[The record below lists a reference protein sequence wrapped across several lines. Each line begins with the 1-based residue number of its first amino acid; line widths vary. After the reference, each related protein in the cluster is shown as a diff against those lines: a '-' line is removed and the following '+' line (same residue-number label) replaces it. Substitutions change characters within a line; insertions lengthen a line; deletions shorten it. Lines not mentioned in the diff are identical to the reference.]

1 MKNLIPKPFG
11 KKRMAMAICSA
22 ILVSTA
28 LGILIYQGTKDTV
41 TIMLDGKKEVVRTH
55 AATVND
61 MLEDLEIKV
70 QAADYVHPSRATK
83 VDDDLEVVWKPAQ
96 KIVMVQDGKKKE
108 VWSTADTVDELLKDQ
123 NLSVKEQDKITP
135 SKSTKLKANMEVAID
150 KAFSLKLV
158 VGGDEKQVWSTSTTV
173 ADFLKQQG
181 VKLNDLDRVEPE
193 LTEKVKAENT
203 VNVVRIEKV
212 TDVVEEPVD
221 FAVIT
226 KKDDSL
232 SKGKEKIVKEGKDG
246 LISKKYE
253 VVKENGKEVKR
264 ELLSEKVVNKKQDKV
279 VTVGTRTTVA
289 QASRGVTNVSSSS
302 GKEIY
307 VSSTAYTASCK
318 GCSGVTSTGVDL
330 KSNPGAKII
339 AVDPS
344 VIPMGSKVYVE
355 GYGYAV
361 AADKGGA
368 IKGNRIDVF
377 FSSKND
383 AYRWGVKRVKIR
395 VLD

>member
-1 MKNLIPKPFG
+1 
-11 KKRMAMAICSA
+11 MAIAICSA

-28 LGILIYQGTKDTV
+28 LGILIHQGTKHTV

-61 MLEDLEIKV
+61 MLKDLEINVKAV
-70 QAADYVHPSRATK
+70 DYVHPSRDTA

-96 KIVMVQDGKKKE
+96 KIVLVQDGKAEK
-108 VWSTADTVDELLKDQ
+108 VWSTADTVDELLKEQD
-123 NLSVKEQDKITP
+123 LSVKEQDKITP
-135 SKSTKLKANMEVAID
+135 SKNTKLNANMEVSID

-158 VGGDEKQVWSTSTTV
+158 VAGDEKKVWSTSTTV

-193 LTEKVKAENT
+193 LAEKVEAENT
-203 VNVVRIEKV
+203 VNVIRIEKV

-246 LISKKYE
+246 LISKEYE
-253 VVKENGKEVKR
+253 VIKEDGKEVKR
-264 ELLSEKVVNKKQDKV
+264 ELLSEKVVSKKQDKV
-279 VTVGTRTTVA
+279 VTVGTKTTVA
-289 QASRGVTNVSSSS
+289 QASRGVTNVSSTS

-330 KSNPGAKII
+330 KSSPGAKII

-383 AYRWGVKRVKIR
+383 AYRWGAKKVKIR

>member
-1 MKNLIPKPFG
+1 
-11 KKRMAMAICSA
+11 MAIAICSA

-28 LGILIYQGTKDTV
+28 LGILIHQGTKHTV

-61 MLEDLEIKV
+61 MLKDLEITV
-70 QAADYVHPSRATK
+70 QAADYVHPSGDSK
-83 VDDDLEVVWKPAQ
+83 VEDNLEVVWKPAQ
-96 KIVMVQDGKKKE
+96 KITLVQDEETEE
-108 VWSTADTVDELLKDQ
+108 VWSTADTVEEFL
-123 NLSVKEQDKITP
+123 KEQDLEVNEKDKITP
-135 SKSTKLKANMEVAID
+135 SKNTKMEANMEVAID

-158 VGGDEKQVWSTSTTV
+158 VGGNEKQVWSTSTTV

-181 VKLNDLDRVEPE
+181 VKLNDLDRVEPG
-193 LTEKVKAENT
+193 LVEKVEAKNT
-203 VNVVRIEKV
+203 VNVIRIEKV

-232 SKGKEKIVKEGKDG
+232 SKGKENIVKEGKDG
-246 LISKKYE
+246 LISKEYE
-253 VVKENGKEVKR
+253 VIKENGKEIKR
-264 ELLSEKVVNKKQDKV
+264 KLLSEKVVNKKQDKV
-279 VTVGTRTTVA
+279 ITVGTKTTVA
-289 QASRGVTNVSSSS
+289 QASRGASNVNSTS

-318 GCSGVTSTGVDL
+318 GCSGVTSTGVNL
-330 KSNPGAKII
+330 KSNPDAKII

-383 AYRWGVKRVKIR
+383 AYRWGVKKVKIR
-395 VLD
+395 VLN

>member
-1 MKNLIPKPFG
+1 
-11 KKRMAMAICSA
+11 MAIAICSA

-28 LGILIYQGTKDTV
+28 LGILIYQGTKHTV

-61 MLEDLEIKV
+61 MLKDLEITV
-70 QAADYVHPSRATK
+70 QAADYVHPSRNTE
-83 VDDDLEVVWKPAQ
+83 VDGDLEVVWKPAQ
-96 KIVMVQDGKKKE
+96 KIVMVQDGKPKE
-108 VWSTADTVDELLKDQ
+108 VWSTADTVNELLKEQD
-123 NLSVKEQDKITP
+123 LRVKEHDKITP
-135 SKSTKLKANMEVAID
+135 SKNTKLKADMEVAID

-158 VGGDEKQVWSTSTTV
+158 VGGEEKQVWSTSTTV

-193 LTEKVKAENT
+193 LAEKVEAENT
-203 VNVVRIEKV
+203 VNVIRIEKV

-232 SKGKEKIVKEGKDG
+232 SKGKEKVVKAGKDG

-253 VVKENGKEVKR
+253 VIKENGKEVKR

-279 VTVGTRTTVA
+279 VTVGTQTTVA

-377 FSSKND
+377 FSSKDD
-383 AYRWGVKRVKIR
+383 AYRWGVKKVKIR
-395 VLD
+395 VLN

>member
-1 MKNLIPKPFG
+1 
-11 KKRMAMAICSA
+11 MAIAICSA

-28 LGILIYQGTKDTV
+28 LGILIYQGTKHTV

-61 MLEDLEIKV
+61 MLKDLEITV
-70 QAADYVHPSRATK
+70 QAADYVHPSRNTE
-83 VDDDLEVVWKPAQ
+83 VDGDLEVVWKPAQ
-96 KIVMVQDGKKKE
+96 KIVMVQDGKPKE
-108 VWSTADTVDELLKDQ
+108 VWSTADTVDELLKEQD
-123 NLSVKEQDKITP
+123 LSVKEHDKITP
-135 SKSTKLKANMEVAID
+135 SKNTKLKADMEVAID

-158 VGGDEKQVWSTSTTV
+158 VGGEEKQVWSTSTTV

-193 LTEKVKAENT
+193 LAEKVEAENT
-203 VNVVRIEKV
+203 VNVIRIEKV

-232 SKGKEKIVKEGKDG
+232 SKGKEKVVKAGKDG

-253 VVKENGKEVKR
+253 VIKENGKEVKR

-279 VTVGTRTTVA
+279 VTVGTQTTVA

-377 FSSKND
+377 FSSKDD
-383 AYRWGVKRVKIR
+383 AYRWGVKKVKIR
-395 VLD
+395 VLN

>member
-1 MKNLIPKPFG
+1 MVI
-11 KKRMAMAICSA
+11 AICSA

-28 LGILIYQGTKDTV
+28 LGILIHQGTKHTV

-61 MLEDLEIKV
+61 MLKDLEITV
-70 QAADYVHPSRATK
+70 QAADYVHPSGDSK
-83 VDDDLEVVWKPAQ
+83 VEDNLEVVWKPAQ
-96 KIVMVQDGKKKE
+96 KITLVQDEETEE
-108 VWSTADTVDELLKDQ
+108 VWSTADTVEEFL
-123 NLSVKEQDKITP
+123 KEQDLEVNEKDKITP
-135 SKSTKLKANMEVAID
+135 SKNTKMEANMEVAID

-158 VGGDEKQVWSTSTTV
+158 VGGNEKQVWSTSTTV

-181 VKLNDLDRVEPE
+181 VKLNDLDRVEPG
-193 LTEKVKAENT
+193 LVEKVEAKNT
-203 VNVVRIEKV
+203 VNVIRIEKV

-232 SKGKEKIVKEGKDG
+232 SKGKENIVKEGKDG

-253 VVKENGKEVKR
+253 VIKENGKEVKR
-264 ELLSEKVVNKKQDKV
+264 KLLSEKVVNKKQDKV
-279 VTVGTRTTVA
+279 ITVGTKTTVA
-289 QASRGVTNVSSSS
+289 QASRGASNVNSTS

-330 KSNPGAKII
+330 KSNPDAKII

-383 AYRWGVKRVKIR
+383 AYRWGVKKVKVR
-395 VLD
+395 VLN

>member
-1 MKNLIPKPFG
+1 
-11 KKRMAMAICSA
+11 MAIAICSA

-28 LGILIYQGTKDTV
+28 LGILIHQGTKHTV

-61 MLEDLEIKV
+61 MLKDLEITV
-70 QAADYVHPSRATK
+70 QAADYVHPSGDSK
-83 VDDDLEVVWKPAQ
+83 VEDNLEVVWKPAQ
-96 KIVMVQDGKKKE
+96 KITLVQDEETEE
-108 VWSTADTVDELLKDQ
+108 VWSTADTVEEFL
-123 NLSVKEQDKITP
+123 KEQDLEVNEKDKITP
-135 SKSTKLKANMEVAID
+135 SKNTKMEANMEVAID

-158 VGGDEKQVWSTSTTV
+158 VGGNEKQVWSTSTTV

-181 VKLNDLDRVEPE
+181 VKLNDLDRVEPG
-193 LTEKVKAENT
+193 LVEKVEAKNT
-203 VNVVRIEKV
+203 VNVIRIEKV

-232 SKGKEKIVKEGKDG
+232 SKGKENIVKEGKDG

-264 ELLSEKVVNKKQDKV
+264 KLLSEKVVNKKQDKV
-279 VTVGTRTTVA
+279 ITVGTKTTVA
-289 QASRGVTNVSSSS
+289 QASRGASNVNSTS

-330 KSNPGAKII
+330 KSNPDAKII

-383 AYRWGVKRVKIR
+383 AYRWGVKKVKIR
-395 VLD
+395 VLN

>member
-1 MKNLIPKPFG
+1 
-11 KKRMAMAICSA
+11 MAIAICSA

-61 MLEDLEIKV
+61 MLEDLEITV

-96 KIVMVQDGKKKE
+96 KIVMVQDGKRKE

-123 NLSVKEQDKITP
+123 DLSVKEQDKITP

-193 LTEKVKAENT
+193 LTEKVEAENT

-246 LISKKYE
+246 LVSKKYE
-253 VVKENGKEVKR
+253 VIKENGKEVKR

-339 AVDPS
+339 AVDPN

>member
-1 MKNLIPKPFG
+1 
-11 KKRMAMAICSA
+11 MAIAICSA

-28 LGILIYQGTKDTV
+28 LGILIHQGTKHTV

-61 MLEDLEIKV
+61 MLKDLEITV
-70 QAADYVHPSRATK
+70 QAADYVHPSGDSK
-83 VDDDLEVVWKPAQ
+83 VEDNLEVVWKPAQ
-96 KIVMVQDGKKKE
+96 KITLVQDEETEE
-108 VWSTADTVDELLKDQ
+108 VWSTADTVEEFL
-123 NLSVKEQDKITP
+123 KEQDLEVNEKDKITP
-135 SKSTKLKANMEVAID
+135 SKNTKMEANMEVAID

-158 VGGDEKQVWSTSTTV
+158 VGGNEKQVWSTSTTV

-181 VKLNDLDRVEPE
+181 VKLNDLDRVEPG
-193 LTEKVKAENT
+193 LVEKVEAKNT
-203 VNVVRIEKV
+203 VNVIRIEKV

-232 SKGKEKIVKEGKDG
+232 SKGKENIVKEGKDG
-246 LISKKYE
+246 LISKEYE
-253 VVKENGKEVKR
+253 VIKENGKEIKR
-264 ELLSEKVVNKKQDKV
+264 KLLSEKVVNKKQDKV
-279 VTVGTRTTVA
+279 ITVGTKTTVA
-289 QASRGVTNVSSSS
+289 QASRGASNVNSTS

-318 GCSGVTSTGVDL
+318 GCSGVTSTGVNL
-330 KSNPGAKII
+330 KSNPDAKII

-344 VIPMGSKVYVE
+344 VIPMGSKVYVD

-383 AYRWGVKRVKIR
+383 AYRWGVKKVKIR
-395 VLD
+395 VLN

>member
-1 MKNLIPKPFG
+1 
-11 KKRMAMAICSA
+11 MAIAIFSA

-61 MLEDLEIKV
+61 MLEDLEITVK
-70 QAADYVHPSRATK
+70 AADYVHPSRTTK

-96 KIVMVQDGKKKE
+96 KIVMVQDGKTKD
-108 VWSTADTVDELLKDQ
+108 VWSTADTVDEFLKDQ

-135 SKSTKLKANMEVAID
+135 SKNTKLKANMEVAID

-158 VGGDEKQVWSTSTTV
+158 VGGDEKQVWSTSATV

-193 LTEKVKAENT
+193 LTEKVEAGNT

-232 SKGKEKIVKEGKDG
+232 SKGKEKIVTEGKDG
-246 LISKKYE
+246 LISKEYE
-253 VVKENGKEVKR
+253 VIKENGKEVKR

-339 AVDPS
+339 AVDPN
-344 VIPMGSKVYVE
+344 VIPMGSKVYVD

>member
-1 MKNLIPKPFG
+1 
-11 KKRMAMAICSA
+11 MAIAIFSA

-61 MLEDLEIKV
+61 MLEDLEITVK
-70 QAADYVHPSRATK
+70 AADYVHPSRTTK

-96 KIVMVQDGKKKE
+96 KIVMVQDGKTKD

-135 SKSTKLKANMEVAID
+135 SKNTKLKANMEVAID

-158 VGGDEKQVWSTSTTV
+158 VGGDEKQVWSTSATV

-193 LTEKVKAENT
+193 LTEKVEAGNT

-232 SKGKEKIVKEGKDG
+232 SKGKEKIVTEGKDG
-246 LISKKYE
+246 LISKEYE
-253 VVKENGKEVKR
+253 VIKENGKEVKR

-339 AVDPS
+339 AVDPN
-344 VIPMGSKVYVE
+344 VIPMGSKVYVD

>member
-1 MKNLIPKPFG
+1 MKNLIPKLG
-11 KKRMAMAICSA
+11 KKRMAIAICSA

-28 LGILIYQGTKDTV
+28 LGILIHQGTKHTV

-61 MLEDLEIKV
+61 MLKDLEITV
-70 QAADYVHPSRATK
+70 QAADYVHPSGDSK
-83 VDDDLEVVWKPAQ
+83 VEDNLEVVWKPAQ
-96 KIVMVQDGKKKE
+96 KITLVQDEETEE
-108 VWSTADTVDELLKDQ
+108 VWSTADTVEEFL
-123 NLSVKEQDKITP
+123 KEQDLEVNEKDKITP
-135 SKSTKLKANMEVAID
+135 SKNTKMEANMEVAID

-158 VGGDEKQVWSTSTTV
+158 VGGNEKQVWSTSTTV

-181 VKLNDLDRVEPE
+181 VKLNDLDRVEPG
-193 LTEKVKAENT
+193 LVEKVEAKNT
-203 VNVVRIEKV
+203 VNVIRIEKV

-232 SKGKEKIVKEGKDG
+232 SKGKENIVKEGKDG
-246 LISKKYE
+246 LISKEYE
-253 VVKENGKEVKR
+253 VIKENGKEIKR
-264 ELLSEKVVNKKQDKV
+264 KLLSEKVVNKKQDKV
-279 VTVGTRTTVA
+279 ITVGTKTTVA
-289 QASRGVTNVSSSS
+289 QASRGASNVNSTS

-318 GCSGVTSTGVDL
+318 GCSGVTSTGVNL
-330 KSNPGAKII
+330 KSNPDAKII

-383 AYRWGVKRVKIR
+383 AYRWGVKKVKIR
-395 VLD
+395 VLN

>member
-1 MKNLIPKPFG
+1 
-11 KKRMAMAICSA
+11 MAIAICSA

-28 LGILIYQGTKDTV
+28 LGILIHQGTKHTV

-61 MLEDLEIKV
+61 MLKDLEINVK
-70 QAADYVHPSRATK
+70 AADYVHPSRDTA

-96 KIVMVQDGKKKE
+96 KIVLVQDGKAEK
-108 VWSTADTVDELLKDQ
+108 VWSTADTVDELLKEQD
-123 NLSVKEQDKITP
+123 LSVKEQDKITP
-135 SKSTKLKANMEVAID
+135 SKNTKLNANMEVSID

-158 VGGDEKQVWSTSTTV
+158 VAGDEKKVWSTSTTV

-193 LTEKVKAENT
+193 LAEKVEAENT
-203 VNVVRIEKV
+203 VNVIRIEKV

-246 LISKKYE
+246 LISKEYE
-253 VVKENGKEVKR
+253 VIKEDGKEVKR
-264 ELLSEKVVNKKQDKV
+264 ELLSEKVVSKKQDKV
-279 VTVGTRTTVA
+279 VTVGTKTTVA
-289 QASRGVTNVSSSS
+289 QASRGVTNVSSTS

-330 KSNPGAKII
+330 KSSPGAKII

-383 AYRWGVKRVKIR
+383 AYRWGAKKVKIR

>member
-1 MKNLIPKPFG
+1 MVI
-11 KKRMAMAICSA
+11 AICSA

-28 LGILIYQGTKDTV
+28 LGILIHQGTKHTV

-61 MLEDLEIKV
+61 MLKDLEITV
-70 QAADYVHPSRATK
+70 QAADYVHPSGDSK
-83 VDDDLEVVWKPAQ
+83 VEDNLEVVWKPAQ
-96 KIVMVQDGKKKE
+96 KITLVQDEETEE
-108 VWSTADTVDELLKDQ
+108 VWSTADTVEEFL
-123 NLSVKEQDKITP
+123 KEQDLEVNEKDKITP
-135 SKSTKLKANMEVAID
+135 SKNTKMEANMEVAID

-158 VGGDEKQVWSTSTTV
+158 VGGNEKQVWSTSTTV

-181 VKLNDLDRVEPE
+181 VKLNDLDRVEPG
-193 LTEKVKAENT
+193 LVEKVEAKNT
-203 VNVVRIEKV
+203 VNVIRIEKV

-232 SKGKEKIVKEGKDG
+232 SKGKENIVKEGKDG

-253 VVKENGKEVKR
+253 VIKENGKEVKR
-264 ELLSEKVVNKKQDKV
+264 KLLSEKVVNKKQDKV
-279 VTVGTRTTVA
+279 ITVGTKTTVA
-289 QASRGVTNVSSSS
+289 QASRGASNVNSTS

-330 KSNPGAKII
+330 KSNPDAKII

-383 AYRWGVKRVKIR
+383 AYRWGVKKVKIR
-395 VLD
+395 VLN

>member
-1 MKNLIPKPFG
+1 MKNLIPKLG
-11 KKRMAMAICSA
+11 KKRMAIAICSA

-28 LGILIYQGTKDTV
+28 LGILIHQGTKHTV

-61 MLEDLEIKV
+61 MLKDLEITV
-70 QAADYVHPSRATK
+70 QAADYVHPSGDSK
-83 VDDDLEVVWKPAQ
+83 VEDNLEVVWKPAQ
-96 KIVMVQDGKKKE
+96 KITLVQDEETEE
-108 VWSTADTVDELLKDQ
+108 VWSTADTVEEFL
-123 NLSVKEQDKITP
+123 KEQDLEVNEKDKITP
-135 SKSTKLKANMEVAID
+135 SKNTKMEANMEVAID

-158 VGGDEKQVWSTSTTV
+158 VGGNEKQVWSTSTTV

-181 VKLNDLDRVEPE
+181 VKLNDLDRVEPG
-193 LTEKVKAENT
+193 LVEKVEAKNT
-203 VNVVRIEKV
+203 VNVIRIEKV

-232 SKGKEKIVKEGKDG
+232 SKGKENIVKEGKDG

-253 VVKENGKEVKR
+253 VIKENGKEVKR
-264 ELLSEKVVNKKQDKV
+264 KLLSEKVVNKKQDKV
-279 VTVGTRTTVA
+279 ITVGTKTTVA
-289 QASRGVTNVSSSS
+289 QASRGASNVNSTS

-330 KSNPGAKII
+330 KSNPDAKII

-383 AYRWGVKRVKIR
+383 AYRWGVKKVKIR
-395 VLD
+395 VLN

>member
-1 MKNLIPKPFG
+1 
-11 KKRMAMAICSA
+11 MAIAICSA

-61 MLEDLEIKV
+61 MLEDLEITVK
-70 QAADYVHPSRATK
+70 AADYVHPSRATE

-96 KIVMVQDGKKKE
+96 KIVMVQDGKTKD

-135 SKSTKLKANMEVAID
+135 SKNTKLKANMEVAID

-193 LTEKVKAENT
+193 LTEKVEAENT

-246 LISKKYE
+246 LISKEYE
-253 VVKENGKEVKR
+253 VIKENGKEVKR

-339 AVDPS
+339 AVDPNL
-344 VIPMGSKVYVE
+344 IPMGSKVYVD

-383 AYRWGVKRVKIR
+383 AYRWGVKRVKVR

>member
-1 MKNLIPKPFG
+1 
-11 KKRMAMAICSA
+11 MAIAICSA

-61 MLEDLEIKV
+61 MLEDLEITV
-70 QAADYVHPSRATK
+70 QAADYVHPSRTTK

-96 KIVMVQDGKKKE
+96 KIVMVQDGKTEE
-108 VWSTADTVDELLKDQ
+108 VWSTAETVDELLKDQ
-123 NLSVKEQDKITP
+123 DISLKEQDKITP
-135 SKSTKLKANMEVAID
+135 SKNTKLKANMEVAID

-193 LTEKVKAENT
+193 LTEKVEAENT

-264 ELLSEKVVNKKQDKV
+264 ELLSEKVINKKQDKV

-383 AYRWGVKRVKIR
+383 AYRWGVKRVKVR

>member
-1 MKNLIPKPFG
+1 
-11 KKRMAMAICSA
+11 MAIAIFSA

-61 MLEDLEIKV
+61 MLEDLEITVK
-70 QAADYVHPSRATK
+70 AADYVHPSRATK
-83 VDDDLEVVWKPAQ
+83 VEDDLEVVWKPAQ
-96 KIVMVQDGKKKE
+96 KIVMVQDGKTKD

-135 SKSTKLKANMEVAID
+135 SKNTKLKANMEVAID

-193 LTEKVKAENT
+193 LTEKVEAENT

-232 SKGKEKIVKEGKDG
+232 SKGKEKIVTEGKDG
-246 LISKKYE
+246 LISKEYE
-253 VVKENGKEVKR
+253 VIKENGKEVKR

-279 VTVGTRTTVA
+279 VTVGTRTTVS

-339 AVDPS
+339 AVDPN
-344 VIPMGSKVYVE
+344 VIPMGSKVYVD

>member
-1 MKNLIPKPFG
+1 
-11 KKRMAMAICSA
+11 MAICSA

-61 MLEDLEIKV
+61 MLEDLEITV

-96 KIVMVQDGKKKE
+96 KIVMVQDGKTEE

-123 NLSVKEQDKITP
+123 DLSVKEQDKITP

-193 LTEKVKAENT
+193 LTEKVEAENT

-344 VIPMGSKVYVE
+344 VIPLGSKVYVE

>member
-1 MKNLIPKPFG
+1 
-11 KKRMAMAICSA
+11 MAIAICSA

-28 LGILIYQGTKDTV
+28 LGILIYQGTKHTV

-61 MLEDLEIKV
+61 MLKDLEITVK
-70 QAADYVHPSRATK
+70 AADYVHPSRDTA

-96 KIVMVQDGKKKE
+96 KIVLVQDGKAEK
-108 VWSTADTVDELLKDQ
+108 VWSTADTVDELLKEQD
-123 NLSVKEQDKITP
+123 LSVKEQDKITP
-135 SKSTKLKANMEVAID
+135 SKNTKLNANMEVSID

-158 VGGDEKQVWSTSTTV
+158 VAGDEKKVWSTSTTV

-193 LTEKVKAENT
+193 LAEKVEAENT
-203 VNVVRIEKV
+203 VNVIRIEKV

-246 LISKKYE
+246 LISKEYE
-253 VVKENGKEVKR
+253 VIKENGKEVKR

-279 VTVGTRTTVA
+279 VTVGTKTTVA
-289 QASRGVTNVSSSS
+289 QASRGVTNVSSTS

-330 KSNPGAKII
+330 KSSPGAKII

-383 AYRWGVKRVKIR
+383 AYRWGAKKVKIR

>member
-1 MKNLIPKPFG
+1 
-11 KKRMAMAICSA
+11 MAIAICSA

-61 MLEDLEIKV
+61 MLEDLEITV

-96 KIVMVQDGKKKE
+96 KIVMVQDGKTEE
-108 VWSTADTVDELLKDQ
+108 VWSTAETVDELLKDQ
-123 NLSVKEQDKITP
+123 DLSVKEQDKITP
-135 SKSTKLKANMEVAID
+135 SKNTKLKANMEVAID

-181 VKLNDLDRVEPE
+181 VKLNDLDRVEPD
-193 LTEKVKAENT
+193 LTEKVEAENT

-383 AYRWGVKRVKIR
+383 AYRWGVKRVKVR

>member
-1 MKNLIPKPFG
+1 
-11 KKRMAMAICSA
+11 MAIAICSA

-61 MLEDLEIKV
+61 MLEDLEITVK
-70 QAADYVHPSRATK
+70 AADYVHPSRTAK

-96 KIVMVQDGKKKE
+96 KIVMVQDGKRKD

-158 VGGDEKQVWSTSTTV
+158 VGGDEKHVWSTSTTV

-181 VKLNDLDRVEPE
+181 VKLNDLDRVKPE
-193 LTEKVKAENT
+193 LTEKVEAENT

-253 VVKENGKEVKR
+253 VIKENGKEVKR
-264 ELLSEKVVNKKQDKV
+264 ELLSEKVVNEKQDKV

-289 QASRGVTNVSSSS
+289 QASRGVTNVSSPS

-339 AVDPS
+339 AVDPN
-344 VIPMGSKVYVE
+344 VIPLGSKVYVD

-383 AYRWGVKRVKIR
+383 AYRWGVKRVKVR

>member
-1 MKNLIPKPFG
+1 
-11 KKRMAMAICSA
+11 MAIAICSA

-61 MLEDLEIKV
+61 MLEDLEITVKD
-70 QAADYVHPSRATK
+70 ADYVHPSRTTK

-96 KIVMVQDGKKKE
+96 KIVMVQDGKTKD

-123 NLSVKEQDKITP
+123 NLRVKEQDKITP
-135 SKSTKLKANMEVAID
+135 SKNTKLKANMEVAID

-193 LTEKVKAENT
+193 LTEKVEAENT

-232 SKGKEKIVKEGKDG
+232 SKGKERIVKEGKDG
-246 LISKKYE
+246 LVSKKYE
-253 VVKENGKEVKR
+253 VIKENGKEVKR

-339 AVDPS
+339 AVDPN

>member
-1 MKNLIPKPFG
+1 MVI
-11 KKRMAMAICSA
+11 AICSA

-28 LGILIYQGTKDTV
+28 LGILIHQGTKHTV

-61 MLEDLEIKV
+61 MLKDLEITV
-70 QAADYVHPSRATK
+70 QPADYVHPSGNSK
-83 VDDDLEVVWKPAQ
+83 VEDNLEVVWKPAQ
-96 KIVMVQDGKKKE
+96 KITLVQDEETEE
-108 VWSTADTVDELLKDQ
+108 VWSTADTVEEFL
-123 NLSVKEQDKITP
+123 KEQDLEVNEKDKITP
-135 SKSTKLKANMEVAID
+135 SKNTKMEANMEVAID

-158 VGGDEKQVWSTSTTV
+158 VGGNEKQVWSTSTTV

-181 VKLNDLDRVEPE
+181 VKLNDLDRVEPG
-193 LTEKVKAENT
+193 LVEKVEAKNT
-203 VNVVRIEKV
+203 VNVIRIEKV

-232 SKGKEKIVKEGKDG
+232 SKGKENIIKEGKDG

-253 VVKENGKEVKR
+253 VIKENGKEVKR
-264 ELLSEKVVNKKQDKV
+264 KLLSEKVVNKKQDKV
-279 VTVGTRTTVA
+279 ITVGTKTTVA
-289 QASRGVTNVSSSS
+289 QASRGASNVNSTS

-330 KSNPGAKII
+330 KSNPDAKII

-368 IKGNRIDVF
+368 IRGNRIDVF

-383 AYRWGVKRVKIR
+383 AYRWGVKKVKIR
-395 VLD
+395 VLN

>member
-1 MKNLIPKPFG
+1 
-11 KKRMAMAICSA
+11 MAIAICSA

-28 LGILIYQGTKDTV
+28 LGILIHQGTKHTV

-61 MLEDLEIKV
+61 MLKDLEITV
-70 QAADYVHPSRATK
+70 QAADYVHPSGDSK
-83 VDDDLEVVWKPAQ
+83 VEDNLEVVWKPAQ
-96 KIVMVQDGKKKE
+96 KITLVQDEETEE
-108 VWSTADTVDELLKDQ
+108 VWSTADTVEEFL
-123 NLSVKEQDKITP
+123 KEQDLEVNEKDKITP
-135 SKSTKLKANMEVAID
+135 SKNTKMEANMEVAID

-158 VGGDEKQVWSTSTTV
+158 VGGNEKQVWSTSTTV

-181 VKLNDLDRVEPE
+181 VKLNDLDRVEPG
-193 LTEKVKAENT
+193 LVEKVEAKNT
-203 VNVVRIEKV
+203 VNVIRIEKV

-232 SKGKEKIVKEGKDG
+232 SKGKENIVKEGKDG

-253 VVKENGKEVKR
+253 VIKENGKEVKR
-264 ELLSEKVVNKKQDKV
+264 KLLSEKVVNKKQDKV
-279 VTVGTRTTVA
+279 ITVGTKTTVA
-289 QASRGVTNVSSSS
+289 QASRGASNVNSTS

-330 KSNPGAKII
+330 KSNPDAKII

-383 AYRWGVKRVKIR
+383 AYRWGVKKVKIR
-395 VLD
+395 VLN

>member
-1 MKNLIPKPFG
+1 
-11 KKRMAMAICSA
+11 MAMAICSA

-181 VKLNDLDRVEPE
+181 VKLNGLDRVEPE

-246 LISKKYE
+246 LVSKKYE

>member
-1 MKNLIPKPFG
+1 
-11 KKRMAMAICSA
+11 
-22 ILVSTA
+22 
-28 LGILIYQGTKDTV
+28 
-41 TIMLDGKKEVVRTH
+41 MLDGKKEVVRTH

-61 MLEDLEIKV
+61 MLEDLEINV
-70 QAADYVHPSRATK
+70 QAADYVHPSRTTK
-83 VDDDLEVVWKPAQ
+83 VDGDLEVVWKPAQ
-96 KIVMVQDGKKKE
+96 KIVMVQDGKKKG

-246 LISKKYE
+246 LVSKKYE

>member
-1 MKNLIPKPFG
+1 
-11 KKRMAMAICSA
+11 MAIAICSA

-28 LGILIYQGTKDTV
+28 LGILIYQGTKHTV

-61 MLEDLEIKV
+61 MLKDLEITV
-70 QAADYVHPSRATK
+70 QAADYVHPSRNTE
-83 VDDDLEVVWKPAQ
+83 VDGDLEVVWKPAQ
-96 KIVMVQDGKKKE
+96 KIVMVQDGKPKE
-108 VWSTADTVDELLKDQ
+108 VWSTADTVDELLKEQD
-123 NLSVKEQDKITP
+123 LSVKEHDKITP
-135 SKSTKLKANMEVAID
+135 SKNTKLKADMEVAID

-158 VGGDEKQVWSTSTTV
+158 VGGEEKQVWSTSTTV

-193 LTEKVKAENT
+193 LAEKVEAENT
-203 VNVVRIEKV
+203 VNVIRIEKV

-232 SKGKEKIVKEGKDG
+232 SKGKEKVVKAGKDG

-279 VTVGTRTTVA
+279 VTVGTQTTVA

-377 FSSKND
+377 FSSKDD
-383 AYRWGVKRVKIR
+383 AYRWGVKKVKIR
-395 VLD
+395 VLN

>member
-1 MKNLIPKPFG
+1 
-11 KKRMAMAICSA
+11 MAIAICSA

-61 MLEDLEIKV
+61 MLEDLEITV

-96 KIVMVQDGKKKE
+96 KIVMVQDSKRKE

-123 NLSVKEQDKITP
+123 DLSVKEQDKITP

-193 LTEKVKAENT
+193 LTEKVEAENT

-246 LISKKYE
+246 LVSKKYE
-253 VVKENGKEVKR
+253 VIKENGKEVKR

-339 AVDPS
+339 AVDPN

>member
-1 MKNLIPKPFG
+1 
-11 KKRMAMAICSA
+11 MAMAICSA

-61 MLEDLEIKV
+61 MLEDLEITV

-96 KIVMVQDGKKKE
+96 KIVMVQDGETEE
-108 VWSTADTVDELLKDQ
+108 VWSTAETVDELLKDQ
-123 NLSVKEQDKITP
+123 DLSVKEQDKITP
-135 SKSTKLKANMEVAID
+135 SKNTKLKANMEVAID
-150 KAFSLKLV
+150 KAFALKLV

-181 VKLNDLDRVEPE
+181 VKLNDLDRVEPK
-193 LTEKVKAENT
+193 LTEKVEAENT

-279 VTVGTRTTVA
+279 VTVGTRATVA

-330 KSNPGAKII
+330 KSNPGAKIV

-344 VIPMGSKVYVE
+344 VIPLGSKVYVE

-383 AYRWGVKRVKIR
+383 AYRWGVKRVKVR

>member
-1 MKNLIPKPFG
+1 
-11 KKRMAMAICSA
+11 MAIAICSA

-28 LGILIYQGTKDTV
+28 LGILIHQGTKHTV

-61 MLEDLEIKV
+61 MLKDLKITVK
-70 QAADYVHPSRATK
+70 AADYVHPSRDTA

-96 KIVMVQDGKKKE
+96 KIVLVQDGKAEK
-108 VWSTADTVDELLKDQ
+108 VWSTADTVDELLKEQD
-123 NLSVKEQDKITP
+123 LSVKEQDKITP
-135 SKSTKLKANMEVAID
+135 SKNTKLNANMEVSID

-158 VGGDEKQVWSTSTTV
+158 VAGDEKKVWSTSTTV

-193 LTEKVKAENT
+193 LAEKVEAENT
-203 VNVVRIEKV
+203 VNVIRIEKV

-246 LISKKYE
+246 LISKEYE
-253 VVKENGKEVKR
+253 VIKEDGKEVKR
-264 ELLSEKVVNKKQDKV
+264 ALLSEKVVSKKQDKV
-279 VTVGTRTTVA
+279 VTVGTKTTVA
-289 QASRGVTNVSSSS
+289 QASRGVTNVSSTS

-330 KSNPGAKII
+330 KSSPGAKII

-383 AYRWGVKRVKIR
+383 AYRWGAKKVKIR

>member
-1 MKNLIPKPFG
+1 
-11 KKRMAMAICSA
+11 MAIAICSA

-28 LGILIYQGTKDTV
+28 LGILIYQGTKHTV

-61 MLEDLEIKV
+61 MLKDLEITV
-70 QAADYVHPSRATK
+70 QAADYVHPSRNTE
-83 VDDDLEVVWKPAQ
+83 VDGDLEVVWKPAQ
-96 KIVMVQDGKKKE
+96 KIVMVQDGKPKE
-108 VWSTADTVDELLKDQ
+108 VWSTADTVDELLKEQD
-123 NLSVKEQDKITP
+123 LSVKEHDKITP
-135 SKSTKLKANMEVAID
+135 SKNTKLKADMEVAID

-158 VGGDEKQVWSTSTTV
+158 VGGEEKQVWSTSTTV

-193 LTEKVKAENT
+193 LAGKVEAENT
-203 VNVVRIEKV
+203 VNVIRIEKV

-232 SKGKEKIVKEGKDG
+232 SKGKEKVVKAGKDG

-253 VVKENGKEVKR
+253 VIKENGKEVKR

-279 VTVGTRTTVA
+279 VTVGTQTTVA

-377 FSSKND
+377 FSSKDD
-383 AYRWGVKRVKIR
+383 AYRWGVKKVKIR
-395 VLD
+395 VLN

>member
-1 MKNLIPKPFG
+1 
-11 KKRMAMAICSA
+11 MAIAICSA

-28 LGILIYQGTKDTV
+28 LGILIYQGTKHTV
-41 TIMLDGKKEVVRTH
+41 TIMLDGKKQVVRTH
-55 AATVND
+55 ASTVND
-61 MLEDLEIKV
+61 MLKDLEITV
-70 QAADYVHPSRATK
+70 QAADYVHPSRDSK
-83 VDDDLEVVWKPAQ
+83 VDDNLEVVWKPAQ
-96 KIVMVQDGKKKE
+96 KIVMVEDGKAKE
-108 VWSTADTVDELLKDQ
+108 VWSTTDTVGELLKEQDL
-123 NLSVKEQDKITP
+123 NIKDQDKITP
-135 SKSTKLKANMEVAID
+135 SKNTKLEANMEVAID

-193 LTEKVKAENT
+193 LAEKVEAENT
-203 VNVVRIEKV
+203 VNVIRIEKV

-232 SKGKEKIVKEGKDG
+232 SKGKEKVVKEGKDG

-253 VVKENGKEVKR
+253 VIKENGKEVKR
-264 ELLSEKVVNKKQDKV
+264 ELLSEKVVHKKQDKV
-279 VTVGTRTTVA
+279 VTVGNQTTVA
-289 QASRGVTNVSSSS
+289 QASRGVTNVSSTN

-344 VIPMGSKVYVE
+344 VIPLGSKVYVE

-383 AYRWGVKRVKIR
+383 AYRWGVKKVKVR
-395 VLD
+395 VLN

>member
-1 MKNLIPKPFG
+1 
-11 KKRMAMAICSA
+11 MAIAICSA

-28 LGILIYQGTKDTV
+28 LGILIYQGTKHTV

-61 MLEDLEIKV
+61 MLKDLEITV
-70 QAADYVHPSRATK
+70 QAADYVHPSRNTE
-83 VDDDLEVVWKPAQ
+83 VDGDLEVVWKPAQ
-96 KIVMVQDGKKKE
+96 KIVMVQDGKPKE
-108 VWSTADTVDELLKDQ
+108 VWSTANTVDELLKEQD
-123 NLSVKEQDKITP
+123 LSVKEHDKITP
-135 SKSTKLKANMEVAID
+135 SKNTKLKADMEVAID

-158 VGGDEKQVWSTSTTV
+158 VGGEEKQVWSTSTTV

-193 LTEKVKAENT
+193 LAEKVEAENT
-203 VNVVRIEKV
+203 VNVIRIEKV

-232 SKGKEKIVKEGKDG
+232 SKGKEKVVKAGKDG

-253 VVKENGKEVKR
+253 VIKENGKEVKR

-279 VTVGTRTTVA
+279 VTVGTQTTVA

-377 FSSKND
+377 FSSKDD
-383 AYRWGVKRVKIR
+383 AYRWGVKKVKIR
-395 VLD
+395 VLN

>member
-1 MKNLIPKPFG
+1 
-11 KKRMAMAICSA
+11 MAIAICSA

-61 MLEDLEIKV
+61 MLEDLEITV
-70 QAADYVHPSRATK
+70 QAADYVHPSRTTK
-83 VDDDLEVVWKPAQ
+83 VNDDLEVVWKPAQ
-96 KIVMVQDGKKKE
+96 KIVMVQDGKTEE
-108 VWSTADTVDELLKDQ
+108 VWSTAETVDELLKDQ
-123 NLSVKEQDKITP
+123 DISLKEQDKITP
-135 SKSTKLKANMEVAID
+135 SKNTKLKANMEVAID

-193 LTEKVKAENT
+193 LTEKVEAENT

-264 ELLSEKVVNKKQDKV
+264 ELLSEKVINKKQDKV

-383 AYRWGVKRVKIR
+383 AYRWGVKRVKVR

>member
-1 MKNLIPKPFG
+1 
-11 KKRMAMAICSA
+11 MAIAICSA

-61 MLEDLEIKV
+61 MLEDLEITVK
-70 QAADYVHPSRATK
+70 AADYVHPSRATE

-96 KIVMVQDGKKKE
+96 KIVMVQDGKTKD

-135 SKSTKLKANMEVAID
+135 SKNTKLKANMEVAID

-193 LTEKVKAENT
+193 LTEKVEAENT

-246 LISKKYE
+246 LISKEYE
-253 VVKENGKEVKR
+253 VIKENGKEVKR

-339 AVDPS
+339 AVDPN
-344 VIPMGSKVYVE
+344 VIPMGSKVYVD

-383 AYRWGVKRVKIR
+383 AYRWGVKRVMVR